1 MSRYKLTIE
10 YDGRFFVGWQRQ
22 SNGLSVQGVVEAA
35 AFAFRQRSVV
45 VQGAGR
51 TDAGVHALG
60 QVAHL
65 DMPGTE
71 APERVR
77 DALNA
82 HLKPHPV
89 AVLTVEEVDRNFH
102 ARFSATEKIYSYTIM
117 NRKAPLTLE
126 RGRAWWVQKPLDVQS
141 MARAAHSLIGRHDF
155 STFRASGCQAE
166 SPVRTLNS
174 LTVTQHGEVVSIIAS
189 ARSFLHR
196 QVRNMTGTLRLVGEG
211 QWTVSDVR
219 RALAA
224 RDRRAGGPTAPACG
238 LYLIAVHYPCS
249 LEPSRGTLPLP

>member
-1 MSRYKLTIE
+1 MSRYKLTLE

-22 SNGLSVQGVVEAA
+22 NNGQSVQGVLEAA
-35 AFAFRQRSVV
+35 ALAFRQRSVV

-51 TDAGVHALG
+51 TDAGVHAVG

-65 DMPGTE
+65 DLPGTD

-77 DALNA
+77 DALNF

-89 AVLTVEEVDRNFH
+89 AVLKVEKVNIDFH
-102 ARFSATEKIYSYTIM
+102 ARYSATERIYVYKIV
-117 NRKAPLTLE
+117 NRRAPLIIE
-126 RGRAWWVQKPLDVQS
+126 KGRAWWVPDPLDVEA
-141 MARAAHSLIGRHDF
+141 MAMAAQCLLGQHDF
-155 STFRASGCQAE
+155 STFRARGCQE
-166 SPVRTLNS
+166 RSPVRTLNR

-196 QVRNMTGTLRLVGEG
+196 QVRNMTGTLRLVGKG
-211 QWTVSDVR
+211 QWTESDVR

-238 LYLIAVHYPCS
+238 LYLTDVTY
-249 LEPSRGTLPLP
+249 

>member
-1 MSRYKLTIE
+1 MSRVMSRYKLTIE

-22 SNGLSVQGVVEAA
+22 NNGLSVQGVVEAA
-35 AFAFRQRSVV
+35 ALAFRQRSVV
-45 VQGAGR
+45 IQGAGR

-60 QVAHL
+60 QVAHIDL
-65 DMPGTE
+65 PGTD

-82 HLKPHPV
+82 HLKPYPV
-89 AVLTVEEVDRNFH
+89 AVLNVEKVDINFH
-102 ARFSATEKIYSYTIM
+102 ARFSAIERIYLYKII
-117 NRKAPLTLE
+117 NRKAPLAIE
-126 RGRAWWVQKPLDVQS
+126 YGRAWWVQNPLDVQA
-141 MARAAHSLIGRHDF
+141 MAMAAQCLLGRHDF

-174 LTVTQHGEVVSIIAS
+174 LTVTKHGEVVSIIAS

-211 QWTVSDVR
+211 QWTESDLR

-224 RDRRAGGPTAPACG
+224 RDRRAGGQTAPACG
-238 LYLIAVHYPCS
+238 LYLTAINY
-249 LEPSRGTLPLP
+249 

>member
-1 MSRYKLTIE
+1 MSRYKLTLE

-22 SNGLSVQGVVEAA
+22 NNGLSVQGVVEAA
-35 AFAFRQRSVV
+35 ALAFRQRSVV
-45 VQGAGR
+45 VEGAGR
-51 TDAGVHALG
+51 TDSGVHALG
-60 QVAHL
+60 QVAHIDL
-65 DMPGTE
+65 PETD

-82 HLKPHPV
+82 HLKPYPV
-89 AVLTVEEVDRNFH
+89 IILMVEKVDMNFH
-102 ARFSATEKIYSYTIM
+102 ARFSATERVYSYKII
-117 NRKAPLTLE
+117 NRKAPLILDN
-126 RGRAWWVQKPLDVQS
+126 GRAWWVPDLLDVKA
-141 MARAAHSLIGRHDF
+141 MAMAAQCLLGRHDF

-174 LTVTQHGEVVSIIAS
+174 LTVTTDGEVVSIIAS

-196 QVRNMTGTLRLVGEG
+196 QVRNMTGTLRLVGKG
-211 QWTVSDVR
+211 QWTESDLR

-238 LYLIAVHYPCS
+238 LYLTAVNY
-249 LEPSRGTLPLP
+249 